1 MIRRPPRA
9 TRTDTLFPYT
19 TLLRSLKWTADGRSQ
34 WLEASGVG
42 EQRGQLVAPVA
53 GRQTSPYGLRRHPI
67 LGYSRMHA
75 GIDFG
80 ARYGTPIHAVT
91 DGKVVYS
98 GRHGGHGNYVNIK
111 HSGGLATGYAQL
123 SKIATHVGERV
134 RQSSEERLGGKGWVK
149 TGR

>member
-1 MIRRPPRA
+1 MRIS
-9 TRTDTLFPYT
+9 DWSSDVCSSDL
-19 TLLRSLKWTADGRSQ
+19 
-34 WLEASGVG
+34 
-42 EQRGQLVAPVA
+42 RGQLVAPVA

-98 GRHGGHGNYVNIK
+98 GRHGGHGNYVKIK
-111 HSGGLATGYAQL
+111 HSGGLATGYAHMR
-123 SKIATHVGERV
+123 KIAAHVGERV
-134 RQSSEERLGGKGWVK
+134 RQGEVIGSAI
-149 TGR
+149 GRAHV

>member
-1 MIRRPPRA
+1 MIRRPPRS

-19 TLLRSLKWTADGRSQ
+19 TLFRSSQ
-34 WLEASGVG
+34 WFEASGVG

-53 GRQTSPYGLRRHPI
+53 GRQPSPYGLRRHPI

-80 ARYGTPIHAVT
+80 ARYGTPIHAVP

-98 GRHGGHGNYVNIK
+98 GRHGCHDNSVTLNKGRAWERER
-111 HSGGLATGYAQL
+111 GGQNG
-123 SKIATHVGERV
+123 KIPVGA
-134 RQSSEERLGGKGWVK
+134 
-149 TGR
+149 

>member
-1 MIRRPPRA
+1 MLGARRAEPVEVVVGVL
-9 TRTDTLFPYT
+9 LFAGCE
-19 TLLRSLKWTADGRSQ
+19 RGKKKDVNRLKFPADGRSQ
-34 WLEASGVG
+34 WFEASGLG

-98 GRHGGHGNYVNIK
+98 GRHGGHG
-111 HSGGLATGYAQL
+111 T
-123 SKIATHVGERV
+123 
-134 RQSSEERLGGKGWVK
+134 
-149 TGR
+149 

>member
-1 MIRRPPRA
+1 MRIS
-9 TRTDTLFPYT
+9 DWSSDVCSSDL
-19 TLLRSLKWTADGRSQ
+19 
-34 WLEASGVG
+34 
-42 EQRGQLVAPVA
+42 RGQLVAPVA

-98 GRHGGHGNYVNIK
+98 GRHGGPGNYVKIK
-111 HSGGLATGYAQL
+111 HSGGLATGYRA
-123 SKIATHVGERV
+123 
-134 RQSSEERLGGKGWVK
+134 EERSVGKEGAGRVDLGGHGAIKK
-149 TGR
+149 